1 MLRLTRK
8 LPADVEVYCR
18 MSEPALAFLSNRKMH
33 LRKDGSTRVVESE
46 FERSVRERA
55 ASIERRHA
63 WKSQGRGAMFMGG
76 ALAAQSNGG
85 SNVPVLLTGLTAGL
99 SGALL
104 YSMETDAVS
113 GIFLVDAEGVETRL
127 FHTADF
133 RVRHAT
139 LHPDGGTLAATAFH
153 KDGMRSNIAVLPVQ
167 GTDFT
172 EVTEGD
178 SFDQVPRWVPGARRR
193 LVFQSSGIG
202 RDAAGRFA
210 GIGPC
215 AVQQL
220 DLDSGEL
227 DDIASENGRDL
238 LQPRQSED
246 GSLYYIRKP
255 YETGIRDTT
264 LLGSF
269 KDAAMFPFRLARAV
283 FLYFNVF
290 SMMYSGKPLV
300 TQRGAVQKHLDP
312 RQAFIY
318 GNLSRA
324 QMGAQ
329 QEDDSPGRVPSSWEL
344 VRRGPG
350 GQCEVLAANV
360 LSYDLAAD
368 GGVLYTDGSS
378 ITRLTPGGHSQ
389 TVLKAESIEQ
399 VLAL

>member
-1 MLRLTRK
+1 M
-8 LPADVEVYCR
+8 PG
-18 MSEPALAFLSNRKMH
+18 NR
-33 LRKDGSTRVVESE
+33 
-46 FERSVRERA
+46 
-55 ASIERRHA
+55 
-63 WKSQGRGAMFMGG
+63 RGAARCLWA
-76 ALAAQSNGG
+76 ALWRLNRTAG

-238 LQPRQSED
+238 LQPCQSED

-329 QEDDSPGRVPSSWEL
+329 QEDDSPGRVPSSWNWSGA
-344 VRRGPG
+344 VR
-350 GQCEVLAANV
+350 AASARFS
-360 LSYDLAAD
+360 LPTCCRMISRRTAA
-368 GGVLYTDGSS
+368 SS
-378 ITRLTPGGHSQ
+378 IPTGRPSPGLRPAAIPRPS
-389 TVLKAESIEQ
+389 
-399 VLAL
+399 